1 MQFNICI
8 WVYKTLIIN
17 KEKKK
22 KKNQEENEEKK
33 KKEKKE
39 HSNIF
44 FNNKEGEI
52 YCDDEKCYLI
62 NKENKNIL
70 LKKRDNKEI
79 KENINV
85 ADTMSSSDM
94 NNTMKNVINDD
105 HINNHYKTMQEN
117 KSVNN
122 FEGELKNDHLQISKD
137 NQNDNNNFICYNN
150 KYNSVCKIKTENS
163 LLENNSNENKSET
176 DNENS
181 DKKINN
187 KMNDSTIENVKYKDD
202 LDNKDNVVNDIKG
215 EDVKYKDDFYNKDNV
230 NYEEKNNHLS
240 ECVNKTQNEYP
251 VEEHTSNEVEKNKKD
266 IDSTNKTKYPSN
278 RNYYSDNYINYD
290 TDENS
295 NISSSKENDIS
306 DEYSSYNNDS
316 LYNSDNSEVE
326 KMSSSMDEDEL
337 DEYDDDDDD
346 DGEDEEEEENSDEDK
361 YNDTYY
367 NNDNNNNNSDKFVE
381 GDNQKHIQDDILNK
395 SVEEIK
401 DIGNNYFKNN
411 DYLNAIY
418 YYNKALK
425 KCKDKNIK
433 SILYSNRAACN
444 IFLKKWNTVIEDCN
458 KSIHLNDNFA
468 KSYIR
473 RSNAY
478 EQLQK
483 YNDAS
488 NDLNKALTID
498 PNLLKNYQ
506 VKQRKLKELAEQQ
519 LNKEKEEMVGK
530 LKDFGNLL
538 LGKVGLSLDNFE
550 VQKNPNNDGS
560 FNIQFKQNK

>member
-1 MQFNICI
+1 MEIINLLHITSLSIFLLTLLGI

-187 KMNDSTIENVKYKDD
+187 KMNDND

-306 DEYSSYNNDS
+306 DEY
-316 LYNSDNSEVE
+316 
-326 KMSSSMDEDEL
+326 
-337 DEYDDDDDD
+337 
-346 DGEDEEEEENSDEDK
+346 
-361 YNDTYY
+361 
-367 NNDNNNNNSDKFVE
+367 
-381 GDNQKHIQDDILNK
+381 
-395 SVEEIK
+395 
-401 DIGNNYFKNN
+401 
-411 DYLNAIY
+411 
-418 YYNKALK
+418 
-425 KCKDKNIK
+425 
-433 SILYSNRAACN
+433 
-444 IFLKKWNTVIEDCN
+444 
-458 KSIHLNDNFA
+458 
-468 KSYIR
+468 
-473 RSNAY
+473 
-478 EQLQK
+478 
-483 YNDAS
+483 
-488 NDLNKALTID
+488 
-498 PNLLKNYQ
+498 
-506 VKQRKLKELAEQQ
+506 KELFTKYLETYDIE
-519 LNKEKEEMVGK
+519 KKEEMDDIIENYKILERNEINYIQNMYNDHVK
-530 LKDFGNLL
+530 SIKEIHMVVLENYKKYYIDQLKENIKKIKSLKEKINELEINDKEIKNDLSVHNNEYYSMVENIKNLEL
-538 LGKVGLSLDNFE
+538 KRYY
-550 VQKNPNNDGS
+550 
-560 FNIQFKQNK
+560 IQICK

>member
-1 MQFNICI
+1 MEIINLLHITSLSIFLLTLLGI

-187 KMNDSTIENVKYKDD
+187 KMNDSTIESIF
-202 LDNKDNVVNDIKG
+202 DIKG
-215 EDVKYKDDFYNKDNV
+215 EDVKYKDDLDN
-230 NYEEKNNHLS
+230 
-240 ECVNKTQNEYP
+240 
-251 VEEHTSNEVEKNKKD
+251 
-266 IDSTNKTKYPSN
+266 
-278 RNYYSDNYINYD
+278 
-290 TDENS
+290 
-295 NISSSKENDIS
+295 KEN
-306 DEYSSYNNDS
+306 
-316 LYNSDNSEVE
+316 V
-326 KMSSSMDEDEL
+326 
-337 DEYDDDDDD
+337 
-346 DGEDEEEEENSDEDK
+346 
-361 YNDTYY
+361 
-367 NNDNNNNNSDKFVE
+367 
-381 GDNQKHIQDDILNK
+381 
-395 SVEEIK
+395 
-401 DIGNNYFKNN
+401 
-411 DYLNAIY
+411 
-418 YYNKALK
+418 
-425 KCKDKNIK
+425 
-433 SILYSNRAACN
+433 
-444 IFLKKWNTVIEDCN
+444 
-458 KSIHLNDNFA
+458 
-468 KSYIR
+468 
-473 RSNAY
+473 
-478 EQLQK
+478 
-483 YNDAS
+483 
-488 NDLNKALTID
+488 
-498 PNLLKNYQ
+498 
-506 VKQRKLKELAEQQ
+506 
-519 LNKEKEEMVGK
+519 
-530 LKDFGNLL
+530 
-538 LGKVGLSLDNFE
+538 
-550 VQKNPNNDGS
+550 
-560 FNIQFKQNK
+560 